1 MAVVYVSFYLVV
13 ITIVLYGIAL
23 WGFVVAEQTRFADDI
38 VKRNLLEA
46 RLVLIGV
53 HSILL
58 VNIVIK
64 SLSHLFRPHHPV
76 YGIFSVGF
84 MFVFAALVC
93 VYLIS
98 SISLITTVILLLS
111 WSFALSVV
119 IDLDGY
125 RH

>member
-1 MAVVYVSFYLVV
+1 MAVVSVSFYLVV

-23 WGFVVAEQTRFADDI
+23 WGFVVAEQTGFADDI

-76 YGIFSVGF
+76 
-84 MFVFAALVC
+84 
-93 VYLIS
+93 
-98 SISLITTVILLLS
+98 
-111 WSFALSVV
+111 
-119 IDLDGY
+119 
-125 RH
+125 